1 MIRPLL
7 KENGMRSPRMND
19 ERGVALAMAIFA
31 LVIIGIL
38 VAGSFFAGR
47 LEQQSGQNTLF
58 AAQAAEAA
66 EAGLSDA
73 LGTTY
78 SSASTLQA
86 IPIGTS
92 SAGATVNLAS
102 GISYTPSVDRL
113 TDGLFL
119 YRSVGTRQSAG
130 ATVATRSVGTL
141 VRLLS
146 AGITVNAG
154 LTALGDVLVGG
165 NSTVSGNDATPSA
178 WTSAGVSCPTPNNV
192 TGVRYNGTLDKKG
205 SSVIAGVPV
214 STLDPSLNASN
225 IFGATNFNA
234 LKALRT
240 LTITGNVSGLAAAVT
255 GSPAKCDISVLSNW
269 GAPTVPTSPCFN
281 YFPIVYHYGDLSI
294 SGSGEGQGILL
305 VEGNLNVQGRID
317 FYGPVIVTGGVD
329 VRGTG
334 SDDVKFYGGI
344 MAQNVT
350 LDDSRLTG
358 NATVNYS
365 SCAIRRALQGSA
377 VPTPLNER
385 SWVQLY
391 N

>member
-1 MIRPLL
+1 MSTSRVS
-7 KENGMRSPRMND
+7 N
-19 ERGVALAMAIFA
+19 ERGMALAVAIFA
-31 LVIIGIL
+31 LVVIGAL
-38 VAGSFFAGR
+38 VAGTFFAGR
-47 LEQQSGQNTLF
+47 LEQSSGQATVY
-58 AAQAAEAA
+58 ATQAAEAG

-73 LGTTY
+73 ISGLNATTLGAMAVGSTTDLGTL
-78 SSASTLQA
+78 SLPAAPRVS
-86 IPIGTS
+86 
-92 SAGATVNLAS
+92 
-102 GISYTPSVDRL
+102 
-113 TDGLFL
+113 
-119 YRSVGTRQSAG
+119 
-130 ATVATRSVGTL
+130 ATRSVRRLTTSLFMVEALGTRWNGASGSMADRRLGTL
-141 VRLLS
+141 IRLVTANIS
-146 AGITVNAG
+146 VNAG
-154 LTALGDVLVGG
+154 LTALGDVLVSG

-178 WTSAGVSCPTPNNV
+178 WTAAGVSCPPAADV

-205 SSVIAGVPV
+205 SSTLTGSPP
-214 STLDPSLNASN
+214 STNDASLNASN
-225 IFGATNFNA
+225 IFGGTDFAA

-240 LTITGNVSGLAAAVT
+240 LTIPGNISGLAPAVT
-255 GSPAKCDISVLSNW
+255 GSPAKCDASVLTNW
-269 GAPTVPTSPCFN
+269 GAPTDAASPCFN
-281 YFPIVYHYGDLSI
+281 YFPIVYHYGDMNI
-294 SGSGEGQGILL
+294 SGSGAGQGILL

-344 MAQNVT
+344 LAQNVT

-377 VPTPLNER
+377 IPTPLSER

>member
-1 MIRPLL
+1 
-7 KENGMRSPRMND
+7 MRSPRMND

-38 VAGSFFAGR
+38 VAGTFFAGR

-66 EAGLSDA
+66 EAGLSNA

-78 SSASTLQA
+78 NSASSIQGIA
-86 IPIGTS
+86 NGTTS
-92 SAGATVNLAS
+92 TGATVTLAS
-102 GISYTPSVDRL
+102 GTTYTPSVTRL

-119 YRSVGTRQSAG
+119 YRSVGSRQSAG
-130 ATVATRSVGTL
+130 ATVATRSIGTL

-146 AGITVNAG
+146 ANISVNAG

-165 NSTVSGNDATPSA
+165 NSTVSGNDATPSE
-178 WTSAGVSCPTPNNV
+178 WAGVSCPTPTNV
-192 TGVRYNGTLDKKG
+192 TGVRYNGTLTKNG
-205 SSVIAGVPV
+205 SAVIAGYPDP
-214 STLDPSLNASN
+214 STLDTRLDSTN
-225 IFGATNFNA
+225 IFGGAKFAA
-234 LKALRT
+234 LKAMRT
-240 LTITGNVSGLAAAVT
+240 LTLTGNVSGLAADSIGT
-255 GSPAKCDISVLSNW
+255 PKKCNTALESNW
-269 GAPTVPTSPCFN
+269 GAPTIPLSVCFN
-281 YFPIVYHYGDLSI
+281 YFPIIYHYGDLSI

-305 VEGNLNVQGRID
+305 VEGNLTVQGRID

-344 MAQNVT
+344 LAQNVT

-365 SCAIRRALQGSA
+365 SCAIKRALQGSA
-377 VPTPLNER
+377 VPTALDER

>member
-1 MIRPLL
+1 
-7 KENGMRSPRMND
+7 MRSPRMND

-92 SAGATVNLAS
+92 SLGATVNLAS

-119 YRSVGTRQSAG
+119 YRSVGNRQSAG
-130 ATVATRSVGTL
+130 TTVASRSVGTL

-146 AGITVNAG
+146 ANIAVNAG

-165 NSTVSGNDATPSA
+165 NSTVSGNDATP
-178 WTSAGVSCPTPNNV
+178 
-192 TGVRYNGTLDKKG
+192 
-205 SSVIAGVPV
+205 
-214 STLDPSLNASN
+214 AS
-225 IFGATNFNA
+225 G
-234 LKALRT
+234 
-240 LTITGNVSGLAAAVT
+240 
-255 GSPAKCDISVLSNW
+255 PAP
-269 GAPTVPTSPCFN
+269 A
-281 YFPIVYHYGDLSI
+281 
-294 SGSGEGQGILL
+294 
-305 VEGNLNVQGRID
+305 
-317 FYGPVIVTGGVD
+317 
-329 VRGTG
+329 
-334 SDDVKFYGGI
+334 
-344 MAQNVT
+344 
-350 LDDSRLTG
+350 
-358 NATVNYS
+358 
-365 SCAIRRALQGSA
+365 
-377 VPTPLNER
+377 
-385 SWVQLY
+385 
-391 N
+391 